1 MEPQHK
7 DDGEREFAERVLSVL
22 TGRLP
27 VPEEVY
33 RITTAQLQRDRQ
45 RRRQQRE
52 GAEAAEE
59 GGEVEE
65 EEEEEEQAGDD
76 RLYIKDRSLCGSA
89 RQRELVVQYLQW
101 VLLREL
107 ALPAAAIERQSWT
120 KHFNDGL
127 ALRLTNLVVSF
138 PGLQQLDS
146 SADDAPAPERPGDIV
161 VGAHHDVQNNM
172 SHCWMPSEST
182 RSSAKDLRG
191 HHDHHHHQDHDDE
204 VKQGEE
210 EGEGGGDA
218 DEYVVTAGA
227 DDNGSGVVGC
237 LVLVRRLARQT
248 RDPSEAG
255 WRPRHTIRVAL
266 FDGEEP
272 GLRCSLTEGS
282 AEFVRRSTVKGAERF
297 VFFGTECPAVAG
309 PDGSLLMTTRN
320 TTHTSADRSTLPW

>member
-27 VPEEVY
+27 VPEEVD

-52 GAEAAEE
+52 GAGSAH
-59 GGEVEE
+59 EE
-65 EEEEEEQAGDD
+65 EEEEDGEEQAGDD

-107 ALPAAAIERQSWT
+107 ALPAVAVERQSWT
-120 KHFNDGL
+120 KHFNDGV

-138 PGLQQLDS
+138 PGLQLD
-146 SADDAPAPERPGDIV
+146 SADDAPPAPERPGDIV

-172 SHCWMPSEST
+172 SHCWMPSEAT

-191 HHDHHHHQDHDDE
+191 HNDHHHHHHHHQQDHGDE

-210 EGEGGGDA
+210 EEEKD

-248 RDPSEAG
+248 RDASVDG

-282 AEFVRRSTVKGAERF
+282 AEFYRRSTIKGAQRF
-297 VFFGTECPAVAG
+297 VFFGTERQSP
-309 PDGSLLMTTRN
+309 
-320 TTHTSADRSTLPW
+320 

>member
-27 VPEEVY
+27 VPEEVD
-33 RITTAQLQRDRQ
+33 RITTVQLQRDRQ
-45 RRRQQRE
+45 RRRQQQRE
-52 GAEAAEE
+52 GAGAPEE
-59 GGEVEE
+59 GGEV

-101 VLLREL
+101 VLMREL
-107 ALPAAAIERQSWT
+107 VRCGISPAAAIERQSWI
-120 KHFNDGL
+120 KHFNDGV

-138 PGLQQLDS
+138 PGLDS
-146 SADDAPAPERPGDIV
+146 SADDEPVPERPGDIV
-161 VGAHHDVQNNM
+161 VGAHYDVQNNM
-172 SHCWMPSEST
+172 SHCWMPSEAT

-210 EGEGGGDA
+210 EGEGAGDG

-248 RDPSEAG
+248 RDG

-297 VFFGTECPAVAG
+297 VFFGTERG
-309 PDGSLLMTTRN
+309 PSCGRPRWLLADAHM
-320 TTHTSADRSTLPW
+320 THTSADRSTLRW